1 VARILLPLASGST
14 LLWQKKDAY
23 SPDEEVFSMTR
34 GRTTALTVRL
44 TPTQRRTLLAWQ
56 RATTIRAG
64 LARRG
69 RIILLVADR
78 MSISEVAA
86 TVGISRRF
94 VYKWVQRFLQKGLE
108 GLADKPG
115 RGSHRVSRQPALAGQ
130 RDISA

>member
-1 VARILLPLASGST
+1 MA
-14 LLWQKKDAY
+14 
-23 SPDEEVFSMTR
+23 R
-34 GRTTALTVRL
+34 GRTTALTIRL
-44 TPTQRRTLLAWQ
+44 TPTQRRTLLTWQ
-56 RATTIRAG
+56 RATSIRAG

-108 GLADKPG
+108 GLADKLG
-115 RGSHRVSRQPALAGQ
+115 RGSHRVSRQPALAEPHTV
-130 RDISA
+130 RA